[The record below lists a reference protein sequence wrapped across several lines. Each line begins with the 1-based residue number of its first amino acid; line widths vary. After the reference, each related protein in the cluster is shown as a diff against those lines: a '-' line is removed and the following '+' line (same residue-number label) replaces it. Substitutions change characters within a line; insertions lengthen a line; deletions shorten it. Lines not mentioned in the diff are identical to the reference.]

1 MCLNDDLIL
10 LLRPFVLTDVRVEV
24 VVPALS
30 TLLPD
35 PARQVLG
42 HEAPIL
48 RAVAFDQLQH

>member
-10 LLRPFVLTDVRVEV
+10 FLRPFILADVRVEM

-30 TLLPD
+30 TLLAYPT
-35 PARQVLG
+35 RKVFG
-42 HEAPIL
+42 HKAPIL